1 MTSSYD
7 EDGWR
12 FEEEPSEST
21 ESKVTRAARAMAEM
35 TPDEKRELFDQ
46 LSQGGE
52 QDFQTA

>member
-12 FEEEPSEST
+12 FEEEPSEPT

-35 TPDEKRELFDQ
+35 TPDEKRELFNQ
-46 LSQGGE
+46 LSQGEG